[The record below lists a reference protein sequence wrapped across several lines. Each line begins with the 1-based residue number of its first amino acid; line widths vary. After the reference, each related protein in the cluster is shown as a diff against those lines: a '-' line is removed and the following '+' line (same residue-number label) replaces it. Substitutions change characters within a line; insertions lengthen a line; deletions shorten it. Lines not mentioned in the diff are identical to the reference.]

1 MVVIGA
7 GVIGL
12 ELGSVYQRLGTEVIV
27 IGNTDR
33 LCPSM
38 DIELANAFKKSLDKI
53 GIKFIMKSRV
63 SGGSGGP
70 NGCKVDYNS
79 QDGTSAT
86 IESDVVLIATGRHAF
101 TDGL

>member
-33 LCPSM
+33 VCPSM
-38 DIELANAFKKSLDKI
+38 DLELSTAF
-53 GIKFIMKSRV
+53 
-63 SGGSGGP
+63 
-70 NGCKVDYNS
+70 
-79 QDGTSAT
+79 
-86 IESDVVLIATGRHAF
+86 
-101 TDGL
+101 